1 MVLINSVLDVHEII
15 IFKKISLTQKLWAD
29 YQLEKDV
36 LLMYLTKQ
44 GKEGA
49 TPSDIK
55 QTLVVLLFVIIL
67 FSISE
72 KNKDLRG
79 IYVP

>member
-15 IFKKISLTQKLWAD
+15 IFKKISVTQKLRAD

-36 LLMYLTKQ
+36 LLMYLTKH

-49 TPSDIK
+49 TPSDN
-55 QTLVVLLFVIIL
+55 QTNACCFAVCNDFV
-67 FSISE
+67 F
-72 KNKDLRG
+72 
-79 IYVP
+79 YQ